1 MLPPIPPFEALHP
14 LVVHFPIAM
23 LLSAWLPLILGFFLK
38 GHKEHQDNT
47 KYWWIAT
54 LLWVGIGVTGVM
66 ASVSTGDAAEE
77 IAIVT
82 TDAAKSVLE
91 EHERTAIYTRIL
103 SIITFLA
110 LLSSFILRY
119 TINAKKPVV
128 IIAITITALF
138 YAATTIFLIN
148 AAHQG
153 GLLVHQHKILAP
165 IPQAP

>member
-1 MLPPIPPFEALHP
+1 MLPPIPPFEAYHP

-38 GHKEHQDNT
+38 GHKEHQDST

-110 LLSSFILRY
+110 LLSAFILRY

-128 IIAITITALF
+128 IIAIAITALF

-148 AAHQG
+148 TAHQG
-153 GLLVHQHKILAP
+153 GLLVHQHGIHAP
-165 IPQAP
+165 IPD